1 MRHSFSAGSG
11 FFAVAAAVFLAWP
24 TAASAQL
31 GGTPYVDPRV
41 LDLEIKC
48 NKLQDTI
55 NKLEG
60 VVGDLLT
67 RLACVSRQTGEING
81 VSGPHL
87 LITGCNVHIRS
98 GSGMTGDTTN
108 LGNLII
114 GYNEPRNTTD
124 TTNRTGSHTLIIG
137 PEHQFTASGGL
148 LAGYRSTVTADFA
161 SVSGGRDNTASGN
174 AASVSGGVTNA
185 ASGFVASVSGGTSNT
200 ASGDA
205 ASVSGGAG
213 NMASG
218 PQASVSGG
226 ELNTASGDFASVSG
240 GQSNTASGFVASVSG
255 GRQNTASG
263 NVASVSGG
271 ALNTAS
277 ANDASVSGGGA
288 NTASGA
294 IASVSGG
301 ELNTA
306 SGFAASV
313 SGGKSR
319 AASGTDDWVAGGLF
333 QDF

>member
-174 AASVSGGVTNA
+174 AASVSGGFTNA
-185 ASGFVASVSGGTSNT
+185 ASGLE
-200 ASGDA
+200 
-205 ASVSGGAG
+205 
-213 NMASG
+213 
-218 PQASVSGG
+218 ASVSGG

-271 ALNTAS
+271 RQNTAS

>member
-98 GSGMTGDTTN
+98 GSGATIDATTN

-114 GYNEPRNTTD
+114 GYNEGRGIAED

-137 PEHQFTASGGL
+137 PQHQFTSSGGL
-148 LAGYRSTVTADFA
+148 LAGHSNTVTNNF
-161 SVSGGRDNTASGN
+161 
-174 AASVSGGVTNA
+174 
-185 ASGFVASVSGGTSNT
+185 
-200 ASGDA
+200 

-213 NMASG
+213 NTASG
-218 PQASVSGG
+218 QDASVSGG
-226 ELNTASGDFASVSG
+226 SDNTASAFAASVSG
-240 GQSNTASGFVASVSG
+240 GQSNTASGETASVSGGGGNTASGDRASVSGGFANTASGLVASVSG
-255 GRQNTASG
+255 GEFNMASG
-263 NVASVSGG
+263 GSASVSGG
-271 ALNTAS
+271 IENTAS
-277 ANDASVSGGGA
+277 GTRASSVSGGANNTASGFEASVSGGQN
-288 NTASGA
+288 NTASGSR
-294 IASVSGG
+294 ASVSGG
-301 ELNTA
+301 NSRTA
-306 SGFAASV
+306 SGPHDWAAGSL
-313 SGGKSR
+313 SE
-319 AASGTDDWVAGGLF
+319 DN
-333 QDF
+333 

>member
-161 SVSGGRDNTASGN
+161 SVSGG
-174 AASVSGGVTNA
+174 
-185 ASGFVASVSGGTSNT
+185 
-200 ASGDA
+200 
-205 ASVSGGAG
+205 
-213 NMASG
+213 
-218 PQASVSGG
+218 
-226 ELNTASGDFASVSG
+226 
-240 GQSNTASGFVASVSG
+240 QSNTASGFVASVSG

>member
-114 GYNEPRNTTD
+114 GYNEPRDTGTGPD
-124 TTNRTGSHTLIIG
+124 TTNRTGSHNIVLG
-137 PEHQFTASGGL
+137 PQHQFTASGGL
-148 LAGYRSTVTADFA
+148 LAGSQNTVSA
-161 SVSGGRDNTASGN
+161 N
-174 AASVSGGVTNA
+174 AASVSGGFTNA

>member
-67 RLACVSRQTGEING
+67 RLACVSRQEGEING

-98 GSGMTGDTTN
+98 GSNMTNDTTN
-108 LGNLII
+108 LGNLIV
-114 GYNEPRNTTD
+114 GYNEPRNRGAGPD

-148 LAGYRSTVTADFA
+148 LAGFGNTV
-161 SVSGGRDNTASGN
+161 
-174 AASVSGGVTNA
+174 
-185 ASGFVASVSGGTSNT
+185 
-200 ASGDA
+200 
-205 ASVSGGAG
+205 
-213 NMASG
+213 
-218 PQASVSGG
+218 
-226 ELNTASGDFASVSG
+226 SGDFASVSG
-240 GQSNTASGFVASVSG
+240 GESNTASDVAASVSGGAFNTAKGASASVSGGESNTASGL
-255 GRQNTASG
+255 
-263 NVASVSGG
+263 VASVSGG
-271 ALNTAS
+271 A
-277 ANDASVSGGGA
+277 ANMANGSRASVSGGRN
-288 NTASGA
+288 NTASGEF
-294 IASVSGG
+294 ASVSGG
-301 ELNTA
+301 NGRT
-306 SGFAASV
+306 
-313 SGGKSR
+313 
-319 AASGTDDWVAGGLF
+319 ASGTDDWVAGALF
-333 QDF
+333 QDN